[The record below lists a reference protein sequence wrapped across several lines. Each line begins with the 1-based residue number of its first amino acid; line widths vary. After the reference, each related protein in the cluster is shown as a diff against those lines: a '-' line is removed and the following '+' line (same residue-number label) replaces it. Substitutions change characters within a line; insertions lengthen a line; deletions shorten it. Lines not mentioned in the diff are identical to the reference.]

1 MSKRKTPF
9 FMASLTLLSQTD
21 HPLAQWGESQSCL
34 VTASLQGGGGMVAAI
49 TSDREHFI
57 HHTTGDAAICVI
69 SSSGDL
75 VTVVSVSQDL
85 VMHRGFITLESDH
98 IQVDL
103 RKKVLAVFC
112 IKCETMSEGAVQNT
126 THYNKQHLASG
137 VVKVCTREG
146 CQQAFQT
153 WHELREHRKD
163 CSYHCSVISCRY
175 TDKRKRKVVSHFKRV
190 HRYN

>member
-1 MSKRKTPF
+1 MQGLSRLIIT
-9 FMASLTLLSQTD
+9 LTLLSQTG
-21 HPLAQWGESQSCL
+21 HPLAQWGESKSCL

-57 HHTTGDAAICVI
+57 HHKTGDAAICVI

-75 VTVVSVSQDL
+75 VTVVSVSWDL
-85 VMHRGFITLESDH
+85 VMHRGLITLESDH

-112 IKCETMSEGAVQNT
+112 VKCETMSEGAVQHT
-126 THYNKQHLASG
+126 SHYSRQHLVSG
-137 VVKVCTREG
+137 VVKVCSREG

-153 WHELREHRKD
+153 YHELREHRKD
-163 CSYHCSVISCRY
+163 CSYHCSVIGCIF

-190 HRYN
+190 HRYI